1 MSNSTNLILYKASAG
16 SGKTYALTKEY
27 LKIILLNP
35 YDYNKILAVT
45 FTRKA
50 TQEMKSRIIEELGKL
65 ELQKKDANTIKLK
78 EAIINEIKAAKSID
92 ISTYFEKNA
101 NTALQLI
108 LHDYSNFNISTI
120 DSFFQTIIRSFA
132 KELDL
137 PIGMEIELDTE
148 SVIQQAVQ
156 DMLKEYKTDKDSF
169 SKWLE
174 DFVFDLIDDDKSWKI
189 EQQLIKLGSQLL
201 SEEYQLLS
209 QNNQQDFD
217 IETYK
222 KTLLDLKKIVLDY
235 RKKIDDLIKQTEK
248 EIEKDNL
255 DLSLFYQ
262 GTRSIQSFINKT
274 RSYEPATNSYL
285 EKMLDGGDLY
295 SKSKLKDAISIHQLE
310 NAWNNYLM
318 PFIQQI
324 LNHKDE
330 YQKTYNAAEMV
341 LKNIYAVGLLA
352 FINTKIKEHKAAN
365 NLVLISDT
373 NRIISVIAEHEEVPF
388 IFEKSANF
396 LKYILIDEFQD
407 TSTLQW
413 KGMLPLLLEILQN
426 VDGLVLIV
434 GDPKQSIY
442 RWRGGK
448 MELIIDGIRPDL
460 LYHWNNVKEIVLED
474 NYRSAKE
481 IIEFN
486 NAFFASIQKNISLDN
501 SLFQE
506 VLKDVKQEIIKTD
519 VTGFVQCKWL
529 PKAEEDEE
537 HTHLQETLQIIKSLE
552 TVNKY
557 SDIAILARTNT
568 HGAAVANYLQE
579 NNVPVVSAESL
590 LLQNIISIKLLIAA
604 LEYILHSNEDF
615 YAVKLNYLY
624 AQFLE
629 KDSIESYLIKQ
640 KNNTYFFEQE
650 LPFFQKENI
659 TKLTSM
665 AMNELVFLLLHQ
677 FGLDA
682 QTDSYTLRFQDV
694 VMQHAQNA
702 TNAIVDFLDFW
713 NEQKHKISILPP
725 DGIDAVKIYS
735 IHKSKGLQFPV
746 VIIPF
751 CDWKMSPKT
760 RSLIWLQN
768 NEKPFD
774 ALKAFPVEFS
784 SKMENSLFELDYKKE
799 VEATYIDNINLLY
812 VAFTRAEA
820 QLYIL
825 TTVEKEDKNEALPQN
840 TSRLLTHIIPTLNLK
855 NAEINTNEFIFGK
868 KVSNTVKEEKKIE
881 LKNIELVTIQDFKQ
895 KINLKQK
902 IQYNDAQAKGTT
914 LHTILANINQPNQL
928 EKAINTAILAES
940 EIPFYTEKTK
950 NIISLFKQNNWFD
963 AKWQHFNER
972 ELLYNKETLRADK
985 ILLSDDVCIV
995 IDYKTGAK
1003 EKNHITQL
1011 QEYMLVCITTLQQK
1025 IQGYLLYV
1033 DTMELVEI
1041 NLN

>member
-50 TQEMKSRIIEELGKL
+50 TQEMKSRIIEELSKL
-65 ELQKKDANTIKLK
+65 EKTEKDIKTIELK
-78 EAIINEIKAAKSID
+78 NAIIDEIKSAKNID
-92 ISTYFEKNA
+92 ISSYFDKNA
-101 NTALQLI
+101 NIALQLI

-169 SKWLE
+169 SRWLE

-201 SEEYQLLS
+201 SEEYQLLT

-235 RKKIDDLIKQTEK
+235 RKKIDDLTKQTER
-248 EIEKDNL
+248 EIENDNL

-262 GTRSIQSFINKT
+262 GTRSVQSFINKT
-274 RSYEPATNSYL
+274 KSYEPATNSYL
-285 EKMLDGGDLY
+285 EKMLDGGELY
-295 SKSKLKDAISIHQLE
+295 SKTKLKDANSIHQLE

-330 YQKTYNAAEMV
+330 HQKTYNAAEMV

-352 FINTKIKEHKAAN
+352 FINTKIKEYKAAK

-460 LYHWNNVKEIVLED
+460 LYHWKNVKEISLTD

-486 NAFFASIQKNISLDN
+486 NAFFTSIQKNISLDN
-501 SLFQE
+501 FLFQE

-519 VTGFVQCKWL
+519 VPGFVQCKWL
-529 PKAEEDEE
+529 PKKEDDEVN
-537 HTHLQETLQIIKSLE
+537 THLQETLQIIKSLE
-552 TVNKY
+552 NANKY
-557 SDIAILARTNT
+557 SDIAILVRTNT

-579 NNVPVVSAESL
+579 NNIPVVSAESL
-590 LLQNIISIKLLIAA
+590 LLQNKLSIKLLIAA
-604 LEYILHSNEDF
+604 LEYILHSNENF

-629 KDSIESYLIKQ
+629 KDYIESYLVKP
-640 KNNTYFFEQE
+640 KNNTYFFEQQ
-650 LPFFQKENI
+650 LPFFIKENVL
-659 TKLTSM
+659 KLTSM
-665 AMNELVFLLLHQ
+665 AMNELVFLLIQQ

-682 QTDSYTLRFQDV
+682 QTDNYILRFQDV

-702 TNAIVDFLDFW
+702 TNSIVDFLDFW
-713 NEQKHKISILPP
+713 NEQKNKISILPP

-735 IHKSKGLQFPV
+735 IHKSKGLQFPI

-774 ALKAFPVEFS
+774 VLKTFPVEFS
-784 SKMENSLFELDYKKE
+784 QEMENSLFELDYKKE
-799 VEATYIDNINLLY
+799 IEATYIDNINLLY
-812 VAFTRAEA
+812 VAFTRAET

-825 TTVEKEDKNEALPQN
+825 SSIEKEDKKEALPQN
-840 TSRLLTHIIPTLNLK
+840 TSRLLTNIIPTLNLK

-868 KVSNTVKEEKKIE
+868 KVSKIVKEEKKIE

-895 KINLKQK
+895 KINLKHK

-928 EKAINTAILAES
+928 EKAINTAILTEI

-963 AKWQHFNER
+963 AKWHHFNER
-972 ELLYNKETLRADK
+972 ELLYNKENLRADK

-1011 QEYMLVCITTLQQK
+1011 QEYMNVCTTTLQQK

>member
-50 TQEMKSRIIEELGKL
+50 TQEMKSRIIEELSKL
-65 ELQKKDANTIKLK
+65 EKTEKDIKTIELK
-78 EAIINEIKAAKSID
+78 NAIIDEIKSAKNID
-92 ISTYFEKNA
+92 ISSYFDKNA
-101 NTALQLI
+101 NIALQLI

-156 DMLKEYKTDKDSF
+156 NMLKEYKTDKDSF
-169 SKWLE
+169 SRWLE

-201 SEEYQLLS
+201 SEEYQLLT

-235 RKKIDDLIKQTEK
+235 RKKIDDLTKQTER
-248 EIEKDNL
+248 EIENDNL

-262 GTRSIQSFINKT
+262 GTRSVQSFINKT
-274 RSYEPATNSYL
+274 KSYEPATNSYL
-285 EKMLDGGDLY
+285 EKMLDGGELY
-295 SKSKLKDAISIHQLE
+295 SKTKLKDANSIHQLE

-330 YQKTYNAAEMV
+330 HQKTYNAAEMV

-352 FINTKIKEHKAAN
+352 FINTKIKEYKAAK

-460 LYHWNNVKEIVLED
+460 LYHWNNVKEISLTD

-486 NAFFASIQKNISLDN
+486 NAFFTSIQKNISLDN

-519 VTGFVQCKWL
+519 VPGFVQCKWL
-529 PKAEEDEE
+529 PKKEDDEVN
-537 HTHLQETLQIIKSLE
+537 THLQETLQIIKSLE
-552 TVNKY
+552 NANKY
-557 SDIAILARTNT
+557 SDIAILVRTNT

-579 NNVPVVSAESL
+579 NNIPVVSAESL
-590 LLQNIISIKLLIAA
+590 LLQNKLSIKLLIAA
-604 LEYILHSNEDF
+604 LEYILHSNENF

-629 KDSIESYLIKQ
+629 KDYIESYLVKP
-640 KNNTYFFEQE
+640 KNNTYFFEQQ
-650 LPFFQKENI
+650 LPFFIKENVL
-659 TKLTSM
+659 KLTSM
-665 AMNELVFLLLHQ
+665 AMNELVFLLIQQ

-682 QTDSYTLRFQDV
+682 QTDNYILRFQDV

-702 TNAIVDFLDFW
+702 TNSIVDFLDFW
-713 NEQKHKISILPP
+713 NEQKNKISILPP

-735 IHKSKGLQFPV
+735 IHKSKGLQFPI

-774 ALKAFPVEFS
+774 VLKTFPVEFS
-784 SKMENSLFELDYKKE
+784 QEMENSLFELDYKKE
-799 VEATYIDNINLLY
+799 IEATYIDNINLLY
-812 VAFTRAEA
+812 VAFTRAET

-825 TTVEKEDKNEALPQN
+825 SSIEKEDKKEALPQN
-840 TSRLLTHIIPTLNLK
+840 TSRLLTNIIPTLNLK

-868 KVSNTVKEEKKIE
+868 KVSKIVKEEKKIE

-895 KINLKQK
+895 KINLKHK

-928 EKAINTAILAES
+928 EKAINTAILTEI

-963 AKWQHFNER
+963 AKWHHFNER
-972 ELLYNKETLRADK
+972 ELLYNKENLRADK

-1011 QEYMLVCITTLQQK
+1011 QEYMNVCTTTLQQK

>member
-50 TQEMKSRIIEELGKL
+50 TQEMKSRIIEELSKL
-65 ELQKKDANTIKLK
+65 EKTEKDIKTIELK
-78 EAIINEIKAAKSID
+78 NAIIDEIKSAKNID
-92 ISTYFEKNA
+92 ISSYFDKNA
-101 NTALQLI
+101 NIALQLI

-169 SKWLE
+169 SRWLE

-235 RKKIDDLIKQTEK
+235 RKKIDDLTKQIER
-248 EIEKDNL
+248 EIENDNL

-262 GTRSIQSFINKT
+262 GTRSVQSFINKT
-274 RSYEPATNSYL
+274 KSYEPATNSYL
-285 EKMLDGGDLY
+285 EKMLDGGELY
-295 SKSKLKDAISIHQLE
+295 SKTKLKDANSIHQLE
-310 NAWNNYLM
+310 NAWNNFLM

-330 YQKTYNAAEMV
+330 HQKTYNAAEMV

-352 FINTKIKEHKAAN
+352 FINTKIKEYKAAK

-460 LYHWNNVKEIVLED
+460 LYHWNNVKEISLTD

-486 NAFFASIQKNISLDN
+486 NAFFTSIQKNISLDN

-519 VTGFVQCKWL
+519 VPGFVQCKWL
-529 PKAEEDEE
+529 PKKEDDEVN
-537 HTHLQETLQIIKSLE
+537 THLQETLQIIKSLE
-552 TVNKY
+552 NANKY
-557 SDIAILARTNT
+557 SDIAILVRTNT

-579 NNVPVVSAESL
+579 NNIPVVSAESL
-590 LLQNIISIKLLIAA
+590 LLQNKLSIKLLIAA
-604 LEYILHSNEDF
+604 LEYILHSNENF

-629 KDSIESYLIKQ
+629 KDYIESYLVKP
-640 KNNTYFFEQE
+640 KNNTYFFEQQ
-650 LPFFQKENI
+650 LPFFIKENVL
-659 TKLTSM
+659 KLTSM
-665 AMNELVFLLLHQ
+665 AMNELVFLLIQQ

-682 QTDSYTLRFQDV
+682 QTDNYILRFQDV

-702 TNAIVDFLDFW
+702 TNSIVDFLDFW
-713 NEQKHKISILPP
+713 NEQKNKISILPP

-735 IHKSKGLQFPV
+735 IHKSKGLQFPI

-774 ALKAFPVEFS
+774 VLKTFPVEFS
-784 SKMENSLFELDYKKE
+784 QEMENSLFELDYKKE
-799 VEATYIDNINLLY
+799 IEATYIDNINLLY
-812 VAFTRAEA
+812 VAFTRAET

-825 TTVEKEDKNEALPQN
+825 SSIEKEDKKEALPQN
-840 TSRLLTHIIPTLNLK
+840 TSRLLTNIIPTLNLK

-868 KVSNTVKEEKKIE
+868 KVSKIVKEEKKIE

-895 KINLKQK
+895 KINLKHK

-928 EKAINTAILAES
+928 EKAINTAILTEI

-972 ELLYNKETLRADK
+972 ELLYNKENLRADK

-1011 QEYMLVCITTLQQK
+1011 QEYMNVCTTTLQQK